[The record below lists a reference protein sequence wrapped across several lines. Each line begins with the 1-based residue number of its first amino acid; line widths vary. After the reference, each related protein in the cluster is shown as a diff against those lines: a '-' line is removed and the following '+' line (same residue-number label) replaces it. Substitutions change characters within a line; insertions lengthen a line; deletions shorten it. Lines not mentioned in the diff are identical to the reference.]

1 MLYYSH
7 MAKRIDHAA
16 RRQFIVERS
25 MGLFAR
31 LGYAKVSFLTISEA
45 TGVARTALYRYFKTK
60 REIFDEA
67 IHGCTHAIKVSSAA
81 IAVQPLPVPERLN
94 RVADRVI
101 DTLFERKQFLLAIY
115 AFVIDMVR
123 RGEDMRGRIAQFTGG
138 LRELFLR
145 LLEEGARRGEL
156 SANVDPRLTSDVLFA
171 LLESVVLRILLG
183 VERDAEK
190 SKLRFS
196 AMVRSIAGTGTNKS
210 KKGKGN

>member
-1 MLYYSH
+1 

-25 MGLFAR
+25 MGLFAQ

-123 RGEDMRGRIAQFTGG
+123 RGEDMRSRIARFTGG

-145 LLEEGARRGEL
+145 LLEEGTRRGEL

-196 AMVRSIAGTGTNKS
+196 ALVRSIAGAGTAKS
-210 KKGKGN
+210 KKEKGT

>member
-1 MLYYSH
+1 

-25 MGLFAR
+25 MGLFAMM
-31 LGYAKVSFLTISEA
+31 GYAKVSFLTISEA

-67 IHGCTHAIKVSSAA
+67 IHGCTHAIKEASTA
-81 IAVQPLPVPERLN
+81 IARQPLPVPERLN
-94 RVADRVI
+94 RVAD
-101 DTLFERKQFLLAIY
+101 T
-115 AFVIDMVR
+115 VIDMVR
-123 RGEDMRGRIAQFTGG
+123 RGEDMRSRIARFTGG

-145 LLEEGARRGEL
+145 LLEEGARRNEL
-156 SANVDPRLTSDVLFA
+156 SARVDPRLTSEVLFA

-196 AMVRSIAGTGTNKS
+196 AMVRSIA
-210 KKGKGN
+210 

>member
-1 MLYYSH
+1 

-60 REIFDEA
+60 RDIFDEA
-67 IHGCTHAIKVSSAA
+67 IHECTHGIKVASTA
-81 IAVQPLPVPERLN
+81 IAAQRLPVPERLVL
-94 RVADRVI
+94 VAESVI
-101 DTLFERKQFLLAIY
+101 DTLFERKEFLLAIY

-123 RGEDMRGRIAQFTGG
+123 RGEDMRSRIAQFTSG

-145 LLEEGARRGEL
+145 LLEDGVRLGEL
-156 SANVDPRLTSDVLFA
+156 PDGVDPRLTSDVLFA
-171 LLESVVLRILLG
+171 LLESVVLRMLLG
-183 VERDAEK
+183 VEHDAGK
-190 SKLRFS
+190 SKLRFA
-196 AMVRSIAGTGTNKS
+196 AMVRSIAKS
-210 KKGKGN
+210 PNTKQER

>member
-1 MLYYSH
+1 

-45 TGVARTALYRYFKTK
+45 TGVARTALYRYFNTK

-67 IHGCTHAIKVSSAA
+67 IHGCTHEIKLESAR
-81 IAVQPLPVPERLN
+81 IAVQPLPVPERLI
-94 RVADRVI
+94 RVADMVI
-101 DTLFERKQFLLAIY
+101 DTLFEKKQFLLAIY

-123 RGEDMRGRIAQFTGG
+123 RGEDMRTRIAQFTSG

-145 LLEEGARRGEL
+145 LLEEGAKRGEV
-156 SANVDPRLTSDVLFA
+156 SVSSDPRLTSDVLFA

-196 AMVRSIAGTGTNKS
+196 AMVRSIAY
-210 KKGKGN
+210 GNSSEN

>member
-1 MLYYSH
+1 
-7 MAKRIDHAA
+7 
-16 RRQFIVERS
+16 

-45 TGVARTALYRYFKTK
+45 TGVARTALYRYFTTK

-67 IHGCTHAIKVSSAA
+67 IHGCTHQIKESSAA
-81 IAVQPLPVPERLN
+81 IAAQPLSVPERLN
-94 RVADRVI
+94 RVSDTVI
-101 DTLFERKQFLLAIY
+101 DMLFERKQFLLAIY

-123 RGEDMRGRIAQFTGG
+123 RGEDMRARIAQFTGG

-145 LLEEGARRGEL
+145 LLEEGARRDEL

-196 AMVRSIAGTGTNKS
+196 AMVQSIAGTGAIKPQP
-210 KKGKGN
+210 KKEKGT

>member
-1 MLYYSH
+1 
-7 MAKRIDHAA
+7 
-16 RRQFIVERS
+16 

-45 TGVARTALYRYFKTK
+45 TGVARTALYRYFTTK

-67 IHGCTHAIKVSSAA
+67 IHGCTHQIKVSSAA
-81 IAVQPLPVPERLN
+81 IAAQPLPVPERLN
-94 RVADRVI
+94 RVSDTVI

-123 RGEDMRGRIAQFTGG
+123 RGEDMRARIAQFTGG

-156 SANVDPRLTSDVLFA
+156 SANVDPRLTSEVLFA

-183 VERDAEK
+183 VGQDGEE
-190 SKLRFS
+190 SKLRCS
-196 AMVRSIAGTGTNKS
+196 AMGQSSAGTGTNKPQT
-210 KKGKGN
+210 KREKGN

>member
-1 MLYYSH
+1 
-7 MAKRIDHAA
+7 
-16 RRQFIVERS
+16 
-25 MGLFAR
+25 MGLFAQM
-31 LGYAKVSFLTISEA
+31 GYAKVSFLTISEA

-67 IHGCTHAIKVSSAA
+67 IHGCTHAIKEASAA

-94 RVADRVI
+94 RVADTVI

-123 RGEDMRGRIAQFTGG
+123 RGEDMRARIARFTGG

-145 LLEEGARRGEL
+145 LLEEGTRR
-156 SANVDPRLTSDVLFA
+156 
-171 LLESVVLRILLG
+171 G

-190 SKLRFS
+190 SKIRFS
-196 AMVRSIAGTGTNKS
+196 AMVRSIAEIGTVNP
-210 KKGKGN
+210 KKKAAAATA

>member
-45 TGVARTALYRYFKTK
+45 TGVARTALYRYFTTK

-94 RVADRVI
+94 RVAVRVI

-145 LLEEGARRGEL
+145 LLEEGARRGDL
-156 SANVDPRLTSDVLFA
+156 SANVDPRLTSEVLFA

-196 AMVRSIAGTGTNKS
+196 AMVRSIAGASTIKS
-210 KKGKGN
+210 KKEKGT

>member
-1 MLYYSH
+1 
-7 MAKRIDHAA
+7 
-16 RRQFIVERS
+16 

-45 TGVARTALYRYFKTK
+45 TGVARTALYRYFTTK

-67 IHGCTHAIKVSSAA
+67 IHGCTHQIKVSSAA
-81 IAVQPLPVPERLN
+81 IAAQPLPVPERLN
-94 RVADRVI
+94 RVSDTVI

-123 RGEDMRGRIAQFTGG
+123 RGEDMRARIAQFTGG

-145 LLEEGARRGEL
+145 LLEEGARKGEL
-156 SANVDPRLTSDVLFA
+156 SASVDPRLTSDVLFA

-196 AMVRSIAGTGTNKS
+196 EMVRSIAVGRQTPTK
-210 KKGKGN
+210 KKGI

>member
-25 MGLFAR
+25 MGLFAQ

-196 AMVRSIAGTGTNKS
+196 AMVRSIAGTGTNKTM
-210 KKGKGN
+210 KRKGN

>member
-196 AMVRSIAGTGTNKS
+196 AMVRSIAGAGTAKS
-210 KKGKGN
+210 KKEKGT

>member
-1 MLYYSH
+1 

-45 TGVARTALYRYFKTK
+45 TGVARTALYRYFTTK

-67 IHGCTHAIKVSSAA
+67 IHGCTHQIKVSSAA
-81 IAVQPLPVPERLN
+81 IAAQPLPVPERLN
-94 RVADRVI
+94 RVSDTVI

-123 RGEDMRGRIAQFTGG
+123 RGE
-138 LRELFLR
+138 
-145 LLEEGARRGEL
+145 L
-156 SANVDPRLTSDVLFA
+156 SANVDPRLTSEVLFA

-183 VERDAEK
+183 VEQDAEK

-196 AMVRSIAGTGTNKS
+196 AMVQSIAGTGTNKPQT
-210 KKGKGN
+210 KREKGN

>member
-123 RGEDMRGRIAQFTGG
+123 RGEDMRARIAQFTGG

-196 AMVRSIAGTGTNKS
+196 AMVRSIAGASTIKS
-210 KKGKGN
+210 KKEKGT

>member
-25 MGLFAR
+25 MGLFAQ

-196 AMVRSIAGTGTNKS
+196 AMVRSIAGTVTNKS
-210 KKGKGN
+210 MKRKGS

>member
-1 MLYYSH
+1 

-25 MGLFAR
+25 MGLFAQM
-31 LGYAKVSFLTISEA
+31 GYAKVSFLTISES

-67 IHGCTHAIKVSSAA
+67 IHGCTHAIKEASAA
-81 IAVQPLPVPERLN
+81 IARQPLPVPERLN
-94 RVADRVI
+94 RVADTVI

-123 RGEDMRGRIAQFTGG
+123 RGEDMRARIARFTGG

-145 LLEEGARRGEL
+145 LLEEGARR
-156 SANVDPRLTSDVLFA
+156 ARVDPRLTSEVLFA

-183 VERDAEK
+183 VELDAEK

-196 AMVRSIAGTGTNKS
+196 AMVKSIAEPNIKTS
-210 KKGKGN
+210 AKGK

>member
-1 MLYYSH
+1 
-7 MAKRIDHAA
+7 
-16 RRQFIVERS
+16 

-45 TGVARTALYRYFKTK
+45 TGVARTALYRYFTTK

-67 IHGCTHAIKVSSAA
+67 IHGCTHQIKESSAA
-81 IAVQPLPVPERLN
+81 IAAQPLSVPERLN
-94 RVADRVI
+94 RVSDTVI
-101 DTLFERKQFLLAIY
+101 DMLFERKQFLLAIY

-123 RGEDMRGRIAQFTGG
+123 RGEDMRARIAQFTGG

-145 LLEEGARRGEL
+145 LLEEGMRRGEL
-156 SANVDPRLTSDVLFA
+156 SASVDPRLTSDVLFA

-183 VERDAEK
+183 VEQDAEK

-196 AMVRSIAGTGTNKS
+196 AMVQSIAGAGNVNS
-210 KKGKGN
+210 KRKTAATT

>member
-25 MGLFAR
+25 MGLFAQ

-101 DTLFERKQFLLAIY
+101 DTLFERKQFLLAIS

-196 AMVRSIAGTGTNKS
+196 AMVRSIAGAGTAKS
-210 KKGKGN
+210 KKEKGT

>member
-1 MLYYSH
+1 

-25 MGLFAR
+25 MGLFAMM
-31 LGYAKVSFLTISEA
+31 GYAKVSFLTISEA

-67 IHGCTHAIKVSSAA
+67 IHGCTHAIKEASAA
-81 IAVQPLPVPERLN
+81 IARQPLSVPERLN
-94 RVADRVI
+94 RVADTVI

-123 RGEDMRGRIAQFTGG
+123 RGEDMRSRIARFTGG

-145 LLEEGARRGEL
+145 LLEEGARRNEL
-156 SANVDPRLTSDVLFA
+156 SARVDPRLTSEVLFA

-183 VERDAEK
+183 VELDAEK
-190 SKLRFS
+190 AKLRFS
-196 AMVRSIAGTGTNKS
+196 AMVRSITEINVNKS
-210 KKGKGN
+210 EKGT

>member
-25 MGLFAR
+25 MGLFAQ

-156 SANVDPRLTSDVLFA
+156 SANVDPRLTSDVLVA

-196 AMVRSIAGTGTNKS
+196 AMVRSIAGTVTNKS
-210 KKGKGN
+210 MKRKGS

>member
-1 MLYYSH
+1 

-25 MGLFAR
+25 MGLFAMM
-31 LGYAKVSFLTISEA
+31 GYAKVSFLTISEA

-67 IHGCTHAIKVSSAA
+67 IHGCTHAIKEASTA
-81 IAVQPLPVPERLN
+81 IARQPLSVPERLN
-94 RVADRVI
+94 RVADTVI

-123 RGEDMRGRIAQFTGG
+123 RGEDMRARIARFTGG

-145 LLEEGARRGEL
+145 LLEEGTRWGEL
-156 SANVDPRLTSDVLFA
+156 SASVDPRLTSDVLFA

-183 VERDAEK
+183 VEQDAEK

-196 AMVRSIAGTGTNKS
+196 AMVRSIAETNATCP
-210 KKGKGN
+210 KKGT